1 MPPRH
6 LFTGS
11 ALLALALVATVQCT
25 PAPDEDDSASAQVVE
40 GSQGLHGYVGYTT
53 PERPPEY
60 GAGVGF
66 YTAVWPLVDEPLAG
80 FQIGLP
86 GNWITPDNAD
96 NVDTP
101 LCPEGTIART
111 WEERGPTWSSVFQTI
126 EGGLG
131 YWRGNRFHY
140 DSPKFSMNGVPNC
153 YNSEVASPGWPFFYR
168 NAALPDDELGIAQ
181 LSNRLVVPP
190 DGIPFQGSLEGAF
203 LGYAH
208 IALPLTEARTEPYP
222 AGDQSWTLFLNA
234 ENFKGPVA
242 FYVPDMW
249 SRLSGTYEFIEGRG
263 LDARPGIMA
272 TGGAMEINS
281 VPSFELTDEGGARFV
296 KIPQL
301 QFPLDEAGRSPLVQE
316 VTYYSRDLLFNCMQ
330 RWREG
335 GEPCSQTFDDT
346 HAWQPELSPGELSL
360 NQGGALNEGGAPIS
374 GLESILEPVILPSNA
389 FGLQWKENP
398 ITERG
403 AFPQYFRVE
412 DGERM
417 PVAPSEVPDELRQR
431 EFTPAG
437 EEDEYVNWRNGQ
449 QVVSGDFIVSKREPY
464 VSPETGAWADPGPV
478 AGPFTAALEDGS
490 TITFHWYRFVDQPTL
505 QQFDWTVEERDAL
518 QNLVEEIHTHWSIDQ
533 DYMAPP
539 GLGNLV
545 TIDPALVIDPPDG
558 LEVGY
563 VPIVTR
569 QEG

>member
-1 MPPRH
+1 MTPRR
-6 LFTGS
+6 LFTTS
-11 ALLALALVATVQCT
+11 TLLALALVATVQCS
-25 PAPDEDDSASAQVVE
+25 PAPDGDDPASAQVVE

-53 PERPPEY
+53 PTRPPEY

-66 YTAVWPLVDEPLAG
+66 YTAVWPLVEEPLAG

-86 GNWITPDNAD
+86 GNWITPDNSD

-168 NAALPDDELGIAQ
+168 NAALRDDELGIAQ

-190 DGIPFQGSLEGAF
+190 DGIPFQGSLDGAF

-208 IALPLTEARTEPYP
+208 IALPLTEARAEPHP
-222 AGDQSWTLFLNA
+222 TGNQSWTLFLNA

-281 VPSFELTDEGGARFV
+281 VPSLELTLDDGARFV

-301 QFPLDEAGRSPLVQE
+301 RFPLDEEGRSPLVQD
-316 VTYYSRDLLFNCMQ
+316 VAYYSRDLLFNCML
-330 RWREG
+330 RWRD
-335 GEPCSQTFDDT
+335 GEDPCNQTFDER
-346 HAWQPELSPGELSL
+346 HAWKPELSPRELSL
-360 NQGGALNEGGAPIS
+360 NQGGGLNQGGASLS
-374 GLESILEPVILPSNA
+374 GLESILEPTVLPTNA
-389 FGLQWKENP
+389 FGLQWKDNP

-412 DGERM
+412 DGQRV
-417 PVAPSEVPDELRQR
+417 PVAPSDVPRELRER
-431 EFTPAG
+431 EFRPAG
-437 EEDEYVNWRNGQ
+437 DEDEYVNWRNGQ
-449 QVVSGDFIVSKREPY
+449 QVVPGEFIVSKREPY

-478 AGPFTAALEDGS
+478 AGPFTATLRDGS
-490 TITFHWYRFVDQPTL
+490 TITYHWYRFIDQPTL
-505 QQFDWTVEERDAL
+505 QQFDWTADERAAL
-518 QNLVEEIHTHWSIDQ
+518 QRLVEEIHTNWSIDR

-539 GLGNLV
+539 ELGSLV
-545 TIDPALVIDPPDG
+545 TIDPALVLDPPG
-558 LEVGY
+558 ELAIGY

>member
-1 MPPRH
+1 MTPTRLLTTP
-6 LFTGS
+6 
-11 ALLALALVATVQCT
+11 ALLALALVATVQCS
-25 PAPDEDDSASAQVVE
+25 PAPDEDDPTSLQVIE
-40 GSQGLHGYVGYTT
+40 GTQGLHGYVGYTT
-53 PERPPEY
+53 PTRPPEY

-66 YTAVWPLVDEPLAG
+66 YTAVWPLVEEPLAG

-96 NVDTP
+96 NDDTP

-111 WEERGPTWSSVFQTI
+111 WEPRGPTWSSVFQTI

-140 DSPKFSMNGVPNC
+140 DSPKFSMNGVPDC

-181 LSNRLVVPP
+181 LSNRLVIPP
-190 DGIPFQGSLEGAF
+190 DGIPFEGSLEGTF

-208 IALPLTEARTEPYP
+208 MALPLTEARTERVPT
-222 AGDQSWTLFLNA
+222 GDQSWTLFLNA

-242 FYVPDMW
+242 FYVPDLW
-249 SRLSGTYEFIEGRG
+249 SRLSTTYEFIEGRG
-263 LDARPGIMA
+263 LDSRPGIMA

-281 VPSFELTDEGGARFV
+281 VPSFEMAQGDGTRFV

-301 QFPLDEAGRSPLVQE
+301 HFPLDGDGRSPLVQE
-316 VTYYSRDLLFNCMQ
+316 VAYYSRDLLFNCVL

-335 GEPCSQTFDDT
+335 GEPCSPTFDER
-346 HAWQPELSPGELSL
+346 HAWKPELSPRELSL
-360 NQGGALNEGGAPIS
+360 NQGGGLNQGGAALS
-374 GLESILEPVILPSNA
+374 GLEAIFEPVVLPTNA
-389 FGLQWKENP
+389 FGLQWQENP

-412 DGERM
+412 EGQRV
-417 PVAPSEVPDELRQR
+417 PVAPSEVPAELRER

-437 EEDEYVNWRNGQ
+437 DELEYVNWRNGQ
-449 QVVSGDFIVSKREPY
+449 QVVPGEFIVPKKEPY
-464 VSPETGAWADPGPV
+464 VSPSTGAWADPGPV
-478 AGPFTAALEDGS
+478 AGPFTATLRDGS
-490 TITFHWYRFVDQPTL
+490 TITYHWYRFVDQPSL
-505 QQFDWTVEERDAL
+505 QQFDWTAEERAAL
-518 QNLVEEIHTHWSIDQ
+518 QRLVEEIHTHWSIDQ
-533 DYMAPP
+533 EYMAPP
-539 GLGNLV
+539 GLGTLV
-545 TIDPALVIDPPDG
+545 TIDPALVLDPPDG